1 MEEHDKIE
9 LRSEDVQEIL
19 GTPPVWIVRWGTTL
33 IFFGVAMLFWV
44 SWIVKYSDK
53 IFAPI
58 AITTE
63 SPPVPVVARTTGYLS
78 KLIVKDGDS
87 VATGDLLVV
96 LQSTANYED
105 VLLLE
110 KRVSTLD
117 SLTPSV
123 LIDYKP
129 EMTLRLGDIQL
140 NYSSFVQILKEYQ
153 FKNAENF
160 GAQNVAQLQQQIKN
174 TERQIK
180 SELDKLGPANN
191 NLALANNNFGTKQK
205 LYIEKVLP
213 LTDLQEAKKEVN
225 RFEQEIKDIY
235 SRVESFRGQKLQLEK
250 SILEVNQTTKQT
262 NSTSFNALVES
273 INQLKSV
280 ITQWKERHLLT
291 APIAGKISFF
301 NNFWAEKQDIKENDE
316 VMAIVPPNGDGMIGI
331 VALPMP
337 GSGKVKEGQR
347 VIIKFDSYPYQEKG
361 IVEGIVVQKALLP
374 KNNSTISV
382 RVNLPN
388 GLKTSYNEKLKFE
401 QQMQGTAEIITEER
415 RMISRM
421 FDKIISAFKN
431 N

>member
-1 MEEHDKIE
+1 
-9 LRSEDVQEIL
+9 
-19 GTPPVWIVRWGTTL
+19 
-33 IFFGVAMLFWV
+33 V
-44 SWIVKYSDK
+44 S
-53 IFAPI
+53 
-58 AITTE
+58 
-63 SPPVPVVARTTGYLS
+63 
-78 KLIVKDGDS
+78 
-87 VATGDLLVV
+87 TGDLLVV

-105 VLLLE
+105 VLHLE
-110 KRVSTLD
+110 RRLSTLD
-117 SLTPSV
+117 SLAPSV
-123 LIDYKP
+123 LMEYRP

-140 NYSSFVQILKEYQ
+140 NYSSFVQNLKEYQ
-153 FKNAENF
+153 FKNIEDF
-160 GAQNVAQLQQQIKN
+160 GTQSVAQYRQQIKN

-180 SELDKLGPANN
+180 SELDKLDPLNN
-191 NLALANNNFGTKQK
+191 SLALAKNNFTIKQR
-205 LYIEKVLP
+205 LYTEKVLP

-235 SRVESFRGQKLQLEK
+235 SRVESFKGQKLQLEK
-250 SILEVNQTTKQT
+250 SILDVEQTTKQS
-262 NSTSFNALVES
+262 NTSSYNALVES

-280 ITQWKERHLLT
+280 IIQWKQRHLLM

-316 VMAIVPPNGDGMIGI
+316 VMAILPPNGEGMIGM
-331 VALPMP
+331 VALPMQ

-361 IVEGIVVQKALLP
+361 IVEGIVLQKALLP

-382 RVNLPN
+382 RVQLPN

-401 QQMQGTAEIITEER
+401 QQMQGSAEIITEER

-421 FDKIISAFKN
+421 FDKIVSAFKN